1 LTGGRIG
8 KTAGP
13 FMGRMGFAKNQTTQG
28 GPTVQRFSSIFSQL
42 LQLFPRLEF
51 EQAVKKHRSDYSAK
65 GFTSWGQ
72 FVAMLFCQLGRAHTL
87 REICGGL
94 ASCEGKLKHLG
105 VPDAPKKS
113 TLAYANEHRPWGLYQ
128 TIFGQLLAK
137 CHAAV
142 TGKGQRKKF
151 RFKNKLISLDSS
163 VIDLS
168 LSLFD
173 WAQFRRTKGAVKL
186 HLLLDHDGYLPS
198 FAIITTGKTSDIKV
212 ARKMRFDPGSV
223 LIMDRGYI
231 DYEWFVQ
238 LTQQA
243 VYFVTRLKD
252 KASFE
257 VVEDRPIPA
266 KGNILK
272 DQIIFF
278 HSQAQES
285 EEYFFRLVEVW
296 LEDKQESVVFL
307 TNNLQFGATTIA
319 AIYKDR
325 WQVELFFKAI
335 KQNLKIKTFLGTT
348 ANAVKTQIWTAL
360 IAMLILKYLQLRSRF
375 SWSLSNLIALLRHQL
390 FVYRDLFAWLDNP
403 FEGPPALA
411 EIDMKQ
417 LSLGLTR

>member
-1 LTGGRIG
+1 V
-8 KTAGP
+8 P
-13 FMGRMGFAKNQTTQG
+13 
-28 GPTVQRFSSIFSQL
+28 RFSSIFSQL
-42 LQLFPRLEF
+42 LQLFPRAEF
-51 EQAVKKHRSDYSAK
+51 ERAVREHKAEYQAR
-65 GFTSWGQ
+65 GFSCWGQ

-113 TLAYANEHRPWGLYQ
+113 TLAYANRHRPWGLYQ
-128 TIFGQLLAK
+128 TVFQQLLAK
-137 CHAAV
+137 CHTAIA
-142 TGKGQRKKF
+142 GREQKKKF
-151 RFKNKLISLDSS
+151 RFKNKLVSLDSS

-173 WAQFRRTKGAVKL
+173 WAKFRRTKGAVKL

-198 FAIITTGKTSDIKV
+198 FAVITDGKTSDIKV
-212 ARKMRFDPGSV
+212 ARRMRFEAGSV
-223 LIMDRGYI
+223 LVMDRGYI

-238 LTQQA
+238 LTQRA

-252 KASFE
+252 NASFE
-257 VVEDRPIPA
+257 VIDERPIPS

-278 HSQAQES
+278 HSQAEES

-307 TNNLQFGATTIA
+307 TNNLEFAASTIA

-325 WQVELFFKAI
+325 WAVELFFKAI
-335 KQNLKIKTFLGTT
+335 KQNLKIKTFLGTS

-360 IAMLILKYLQLRSRF
+360 IAILILKYLQLRSRF
-375 SWSLSNLIALLRHQL
+375 SWSLSNLVALLRHQL

-411 EIDMKQ
+411 GIDVKQ
-417 LSLGLTR
+417 LSLGLPK

>member
-1 LTGGRIG
+1 
-8 KTAGP
+8 
-13 FMGRMGFAKNQTTQG
+13 M
-28 GPTVQRFSSIFSQL
+28 QRFCSIFSQL
-42 LQLFPRLEF
+42 LQLFPRIQF
-51 EQAVKKHRSDYSAK
+51 EQAVRDHNAEYHAR
-65 GFTSWGQ
+65 GFTCWGQ

-105 VPDAPKKS
+105 VSDAPKKS
-113 TLAYANEHRPWGLYQ
+113 TLAYANENRPWGLYQ
-128 TIFGQLLAK
+128 TVFQQLLGK
-137 CHAAV
+137 CHTVIAGR
-142 TGKGQRKKF
+142 GKNKKF

-168 LSLFD
+168 LSVFD
-173 WAQFRRTKGAVKL
+173 WAKFRRTKGAVKL

-198 FAIITTGKTSDIKV
+198 FAVVTEGKKSDIKV

-238 LTQQA
+238 LTRQA
-243 VYFVTRLKD
+243 VHFVTRLKD
-252 KASFE
+252 NASFE
-257 VVEDRPIPA
+257 VVENRPIPS
-266 KGNILK
+266 KGNILR

-278 HSQAQES
+278 HSQAEPS
-285 EEYFFRLVEVW
+285 DEYFFRLVEVW
-296 LEDKQESVVFL
+296 LDDKQESVVFL
-307 TNNLQFGATTIA
+307 TNNLEFAATTIA

-335 KQNLKIKTFLGTT
+335 KQNLKIKTFLGTS

-390 FVYRDLFAWLDNP
+390 FVYRDLFTWLDNP

-411 EIDMKQ
+411 GVDVKQ
-417 LSLGLTR
+417 LSFELTR

>member
-1 LTGGRIG
+1 MQ
-8 KTAGP
+8 K
-13 FMGRMGFAKNQTTQG
+13 
-28 GPTVQRFSSIFSQL
+28 FSSIFSQL
-42 LQLFPRLEF
+42 LQLFPRMEF
-51 EQAVKKHRSDYSAK
+51 EQAVRDHKAEYQAR

-113 TLAYANEHRPWGLYQ
+113 TLAYANKHRPWSLYQ
-128 TIFGQLLAK
+128 TVFQQLLAK
-137 CHAAV
+137 CHTAIA
-142 TGKGQRKKF
+142 GKGQKKF
-151 RFKNKLISLDSS
+151 RFKNKLVSLDSS

-168 LSLFD
+168 LSLFN

-198 FAIITTGKTSDIKV
+198 FAVITNGKTSDIKV

-238 LTQQA
+238 LTQKA

-257 VVEDRPIPA
+257 VVQERPIPA

-285 EEYFFRLVEVW
+285 EEYFFRLVEAW
-296 LEDKQESVVFL
+296 IEDKKESVVFL
-307 TNNLQFGATTIA
+307 TNNLEFAATTIA

-325 WQVELFFKAI
+325 WKVELFFKAI
-335 KQNLKIKTFLGTT
+335 KQNLKIKTFLGTS

-390 FVYRDLFAWLDNP
+390 FVYRELFAWLYNP

-411 EIDMKQ
+411 EIDTKQ

>member
-1 LTGGRIG
+1 
-8 KTAGP
+8 
-13 FMGRMGFAKNQTTQG
+13 
-28 GPTVQRFSSIFSQL
+28 VQRFSSIFSQL
-42 LQLFPRLEF
+42 LQLFPRTEF
-51 EQAVKKHRSDYSAK
+51 EKAVRDHKAEYQAR
-65 GFTSWGQ
+65 GFTCWGQ

-128 TIFGQLLAK
+128 AVFLQFLAK
-137 CHAAV
+137 CQSVIA
-142 TGKGQRKKF
+142 GREQRKQF
-151 RFKNKLISLDSS
+151 RFKNRLMSLDSS

-173 WAQFRRTKGAVKL
+173 WAKFRRTKGAVKL

-198 FAIITTGKTSDIKV
+198 FAVITDGKQSDIKV
-212 ARKMRFDPGSV
+212 ARKMHFDPGTV
-223 LIMDRGYI
+223 LVMDRGYI
-231 DYEWFVQ
+231 DYEWFIQ
-238 LTQQA
+238 LTRQA
-243 VYFVTRLKD
+243 VHFVTRLKD
-252 KASFE
+252 NASFD
-257 VVEDRPIPA
+257 VVENRPVPQ

-278 HSQAQES
+278 QRQADPNDAF
-285 EEYFFRLVEVW
+285 FFRIVEVW

-307 TNNLQFGATTIA
+307 TNHLEFAASTIA

-325 WQVELFFKAI
+325 WAVELFFKAV
-335 KQNLKIKTFLGTT
+335 KQNLKIKTFLGTS

-360 IAMLILKYLQLRSRF
+360 IAILILKYLKLRSKY

-390 FVYRDLFAWLDNP
+390 FVYRGLYEWLDNP

-411 EIDMKQ
+411 EVDTKQ
-417 LSLGLTR
+417 LALGFTK

>member
-1 LTGGRIG
+1 
-8 KTAGP
+8 
-13 FMGRMGFAKNQTTQG
+13 M
-28 GPTVQRFSSIFSQL
+28 QRFCSIFSQL
-42 LQLFPRLEF
+42 LQLFPRMEF
-51 EQAVKKHRSDYSAK
+51 EQAVRDHKAEYQAR

-113 TLAYANEHRPWGLYQ
+113 TLAYANQHRPWSLYQ
-128 TIFGQLLAK
+128 TIFMQLLAK
-137 CHAAV
+137 CQTAIAKRDQ
-142 TGKGQRKKF
+142 TKKF
-151 RFKNKLISLDSS
+151 RFKNKLLSLDSS

-173 WAQFRRTKGAVKL
+173 WAKFRRTKGAVKL

-198 FAIITTGKTSDIKV
+198 FAVVTDGKTSDIKV
-212 ARKMRFDPGSV
+212 AHRMRFDPGSV
-223 LIMDRGYI
+223 LVMDRGYI

-238 LTQQA
+238 LTKQV

-252 KASFE
+252 NASFE

-266 KGNILK
+266 KGNVLK

-278 HSQAQES
+278 HGQAVES

-296 LEDKQESVVFL
+296 LEDKQDSVVFL
-307 TNNLQFGATTIA
+307 TNNLQFAASTIA

-325 WQVELFFKAI
+325 WAIELFFKAI
-335 KQNLKIKTFLGTT
+335 KQNLKIKTFLGTS

-390 FVYRDLFAWLDNP
+390 FVYRDLFEWLDNP

-411 EIDMKQ
+411 QVDTKQ
-417 LSLGLTR
+417 LALEFIK